1 MGATASWIARCEG
14 VTCNAAKRAGQ
25 SRNLRG
31 SLNAVVRGSVS
42 PDRAAVGPRP
52 GVALQPVIDLID
64 RVDLGYEALPR
75 PAGVAPDA
83 VIAAA
88 LALAQH
94 TGPAVLLVPL
104 SREVLSAPDF
114 GILTEARNMGV
125 NPGELAWIVQSEVET
140 DLDDLSL
147 ARLRELRE
155 VGYLLAVDG
164 VMSPTLDR
172 RLIAELRPDFVF
184 LDPDV
189 APELAD
195 NEVGKAHV
203 AAAVVFVA
211 RLGGRIVARGIN
223 TQAIASAVAELGVQY
238 GVGPHLAGPL
248 VVDPELAEASDE
260 VVPVAWFQR
269 REVRVF
275 QERGD
280 TLRAPIELMPIL
292 ESGAH
297 SLDDRSFARFLVEA
311 ARTLQAEHDPER
323 ILQVAAA
330 RLSQVMSVDRLALFE
345 ADWERHYFRPRVL
358 AGDGT
363 EGLVDAEISLNE
375 GITGWAFARGQP
387 YRCADTDSHPAASTI
402 PGTRREPE
410 SLLAIPLVAGDQRLG
425 MLDIWRNGLDAFSE
439 QDLERCALIGFIT
452 AAAWS
457 NAQMYGELERRA
469 LTDALTGLF
478 NIRWWRD
485 MGPRVMSQS
494 LRTGAGVGV
503 LLMDLDHFKQIND
516 SAGHAAG
523 DSVLRAVAR
532 AVRRVVRDSDYAVR
546 YGGEEFLIVL
556 TNSTAEGAMRVA
568 QALQLALSELRAP
581 ASDMKR
587 VTASIGVAVF
597 PDHGQEMDDVVAA
610 ADHAMYEAKREG
622 RDRIAIAPM
631 PVHSAAVERL
641 G

>member
-1 MGATASWIARCEG
+1 
-14 VTCNAAKRAGQ
+14 
-25 SRNLRG
+25 
-31 SLNAVVRGSVS
+31 
-42 PDRAAVGPRP
+42 
-52 GVALQPVIDLID
+52 VALQPVIDLVD

-75 PAGVAPDA
+75 PAGVATEA
-83 VIAAA
+83 MILAA
-88 LALAQH
+88 LELAQH

-104 SREVLSAPDF
+104 PRKVLSAPEF
-114 GILTEARNMGV
+114 AILAEARSLGV
-125 NPGELAWIVQSEVET
+125 NPGELAWIVQSDVEA
-140 DLDDLSL
+140 DLDDVSM
-147 ARLRELRE
+147 ARLRDLQEL
-155 VGYLLAVDG
+155 GYLLAVDG

-172 RLIAELRPDFVF
+172 GLIADLRPDFVF
-184 LDPDV
+184 LDPEV
-189 APELAD
+189 APRLAG
-195 NEVGKAHV
+195 NEVGKAHL

-211 RLGGRIVARGIN
+211 RLGGRIVARGID
-223 TQAIASAVAELGVQY
+223 TKATASALAELGVQY
-238 GVGPHLAGPL
+238 GVGPHLARPL
-248 VVDPELAEASDE
+248 VVDPELAEPSDD

-269 REVRVF
+269 REVRVL

-280 TLRAPIELMPIL
+280 TLRAPIELTSLPAT
-292 ESGAH
+292 GVA

-330 RLSQVMSVDRLALFE
+330 RLAQVMSVDRLALFE
-345 ADWERHYFRPRVL
+345 ADWERHRFRPRVL

-363 EGLVDAEISLNE
+363 EGLVDSEISLNE
-375 GITGWAFARGQP
+375 GITGWAFGRGQP

-425 MLDIWRNGLDAFSE
+425 MLDVWRNGLDAFSE
-439 QDLERCALIGFIT
+439 EDLERCALLGFIT

-494 LRTGAGVGV
+494 LRTGAGVGI
-503 LLMDLDHFKQIND
+503 LLMDLDHFKEIND
-516 SAGHAAG
+516 TAGHAAG
-523 DSVLRAVAR
+523 DSVLRSVAR

-568 QALQLALSELRAP
+568 QALQVAMTELRAP
-581 ASDMKR
+581 TSELKR

-610 ADHAMYEAKREG
+610 ADHAMYQAKRDG

-631 PVHSAAVERL
+631 PVPVHSAPAERL

>member
-1 MGATASWIARCEG
+1 VGDSVKSAVMSG
-14 VTCNAAKRAGQ
+14 VSTDPTVRPAG
-25 SRNLRG
+25 
-31 SLNAVVRGSVS
+31 
-42 PDRAAVGPRP
+42 P

-75 PAGVAPDA
+75 PADVAPRS

-88 LALAQH
+88 LTLAQH

-104 SREVLSAPDF
+104 HRALLTAGDF
-114 GILTEARNMGV
+114 DVAALARRHLV
-125 NPGELAWIVQSEVET
+125 NPGELAWIIHSEIET
-140 DLDDLSL
+140 DLDD
-147 ARLRELRE
+147 AVVRRLLQLRDL
-155 VGYLLAVDG
+155 GFLLAVDG
-164 VMSPTLDR
+164 LLSPTLDR
-172 RLIAELRPDFVF
+172 RLIADLRPDFVF
-184 LDPDV
+184 LDPSV
-189 APELAD
+189 PGRLHE
-195 NEVGKAHV
+195 NEVAKAHL
-203 AAAVVFVA
+203 AAAVVYVA
-211 RLGGRIVARGIN
+211 RLGGRIVARGID
-223 TQAIASAVAELGVQY
+223 TKATAAAVAELGVQY
-238 GVGPHLAGPL
+238 GVGPHLAYPL
-248 VVDPELAEASDE
+248 VVDAELAEPMDE

-275 QERGD
+275 RERGD
-280 TLRAPIELMPIL
+280 TLSAPIDLTPL
-292 ESGAH
+292 PAAGAAA
-297 SLDDRSFARFLVEA
+297 LDDRGFARFLVDA

-323 ILQVAAA
+323 ILEIAADRLGQVLAF
-330 RLSQVMSVDRLALFE
+330 DRLAIFE
-345 ADWERHYFRPRVL
+345 ADWERHRFRPRVL
-358 AGDGT
+358 AGAGT
-363 EGLVDAEISLNE
+363 EGFLEIEVSLNE
-375 GITGWAFARGQP
+375 GITGWAFMRGQP

-402 PGTRREPE
+402 PGTLREPE
-410 SLLAIPLVAGDQRLG
+410 SLLLVPLIAGDQRLG
-425 MLDIWRNGLDAFSE
+425 VIDVWRDGLDAFTE
-439 QDLERCALIGFIT
+439 EDLERCALLGFVT

-494 LRTGAGVGV
+494 LRTGTGVGI

-556 TNSTAEGAMRVA
+556 TNSTVEGAMRVA
-568 QALQLALSELRAP
+568 QALQAAIAELRAP
-581 ASDMKR
+581 TSEIER

-597 PDHGQEMDDVVAA
+597 PDHGQELDDVVAA

-622 RDRIAIAPM
+622 RDRIAVAPISLRELAG
-631 PVHSAAVERL
+631 PDPSRTP
-641 G
+641 GS

>member
-1 MGATASWIARCEG
+1 MKGGAP
-14 VTCNAAKRAGQ
+14 
-25 SRNLRG
+25 
-31 SLNAVVRGSVS
+31 
-42 PDRAAVGPRP
+42 PDRAAGALRK
-52 GVALQPVIDLID
+52 GAALQPVIDLID

-75 PAGVAPDA
+75 PAGVATDA
-83 VIAAA
+83 AITAA
-88 LALAQH
+88 LELAQH

-104 SREVLSAPDF
+104 PRRVLSARVF
-114 GILTEARNMGV
+114 SIVGEARSRGV
-125 NPGELAWIVQSEVET
+125 NPSELAWIIQSDVESE
-140 DLDDLSL
+140 LDDVSMT
-147 ARLRELRE
+147 RLRELHDL
-155 VGYLLAVDG
+155 GYRLAVDG

-172 RLIAELRPDFVF
+172 GLIADLRPDFVF
-184 LDPDV
+184 LDPAV
-189 APELAD
+189 APRLAD
-195 NEVGKAHV
+195 NEVGKAHL

-211 RLGGRIVARGIN
+211 RLGGRIVARGIDSRE
-223 TQAIASAVAELGVQY
+223 TASALAELGVQY
-238 GVGPHLAGPL
+238 GVGPHLAHPL

-269 REVRVF
+269 REVRVL
-275 QERGD
+275 QERGN
-280 TLRAPIELMPIL
+280 TLRAPIELMPIPL
-292 ESGAH
+292 GGVAD
-297 SLDDRSFARFLVEA
+297 LDDRSFARFLVEA

-323 ILQVAAA
+323 ILQIAAA
-330 RLSQVMSVDRLALFE
+330 RLGQVMSIDRLALFE
-345 ADWERHYFRPRVL
+345 TDWERHRFRARVL
-358 AGDGT
+358 AGEGT
-363 EGLVDAEISLNE
+363 EGLVDSDISLNE

-387 YRCADTDSHPAASTI
+387 YRCSDTDSHPAASTI
-402 PGTRREPE
+402 PGTLREPE

-425 MLDIWRNGLDAFSE
+425 MLDVWRDGLDAFSE
-439 QDLERCALIGFIT
+439 EDLERCALIGFIT

-503 LLMDLDHFKQIND
+503 LLMDIDHFKQIND

-556 TNSTAEGAMRVA
+556 TNSTVEGAMRVA
-568 QALQLALSELRAP
+568 QALQAAMTELRAP
-581 ASDMKR
+581 TPEIRR

-597 PDHGQEMDDVVAA
+597 PDHGTEIDEVVAA
-610 ADHAMYEAKREG
+610 ADRAMYQAKREG
-622 RDRIAIAPM
+622 RDRISIAQM
-631 PVHSAAVERL
+631 PVHSTAVERL

>member
-1 MGATASWIARCEG
+1 VKASAAPDGA
-14 VTCNAAKRAGQ
+14 AGA
-25 SRNLRG
+25 LRQ
-31 SLNAVVRGSVS
+31 
-42 PDRAAVGPRP
+42 

-75 PAGVAPDA
+75 PAGVASDA
-83 VIAAA
+83 AIAAA
-88 LALAQH
+88 LELAQH

-104 SREVLSAPDF
+104 PRRVLSAPAF
-114 GILTEARNMGV
+114 AILVQARSRGV
-125 NPGELAWIVQSEVET
+125 NPSELAWIVQSDLESELDET
-140 DLDDLSL
+140 SM
-147 ARLRELRE
+147 ARLRELHDL
-155 VGYLLAVDG
+155 GYRLAVDG

-172 RLIAELRPDFVF
+172 GLIADLRPDFVF
-184 LDPDV
+184 LDPAV
-189 APELAD
+189 APRLAD
-195 NEVGKAHV
+195 NEVGKAHL

-211 RLGGRIVARGIN
+211 RLGGRIVARGIDSKE
-223 TQAIASAVAELGVQY
+223 TASALAELGVQY
-238 GVGPHLAGPL
+238 GVGPHLAHPL
-248 VVDPELAEASDE
+248 VVDAELAGADDE
-260 VVPVAWFQR
+260 VVPLAWFQR
-269 REVRVF
+269 REVRVL
-275 QERGD
+275 QERGN
-280 TLRAPIELMPIL
+280 TLRSPIELTPIPL
-292 ESGAH
+292 GGVAH
-297 SLDDRSFARFLVEA
+297 LDDRSFARFLVEA

-323 ILQVAAA
+323 ILQIAAA
-330 RLSQVMSVDRLALFE
+330 RLGEVMSIDRLALFE
-345 ADWERHYFRPRVL
+345 ADWERHRFRARVL
-358 AGDGT
+358 AGEGT
-363 EGLVDAEISLNE
+363 EGLIDSDISLNE

-402 PGTRREPE
+402 PGTLREPE
-410 SLLAIPLVAGDQRLG
+410 SLLAIPLIAGDQRLG
-425 MLDIWRNGLDAFSE
+425 MLDVWRNGTDTFSE
-439 QDLERCALIGFIT
+439 EDLERCALIGFIT

-503 LLMDLDHFKQIND
+503 LLMDIDYFKQIND

-556 TNSTAEGAMRVA
+556 TNSTVEDAMRVA
-568 QALQLALSELRAP
+568 QAMQAAMTELRAP
-581 ASDMKR
+581 TPEIRR

-597 PDHGQEMDDVVAA
+597 PDHGTEIDEVVAA
-610 ADHAMYEAKREG
+610 ADRAMYQAKREG
-622 RDRIAIAPM
+622 RDRISVAPM
-631 PVHSAAVERL
+631 PVHSTPVERL